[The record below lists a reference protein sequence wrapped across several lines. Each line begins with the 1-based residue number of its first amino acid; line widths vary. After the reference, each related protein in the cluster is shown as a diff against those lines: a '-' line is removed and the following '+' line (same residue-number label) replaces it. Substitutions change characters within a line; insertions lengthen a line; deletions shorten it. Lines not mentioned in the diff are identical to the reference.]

1 MLDKHRSPISKPL
14 ETDRLA
20 RYILSLGALCKDPR
34 RFYGHDLITL
44 LQHHEPT
51 EDDEF
56 ALATLAACSSATHV
70 RKRQIRRLLDIAS
83 GEITNVGKNWMLTCS
98 ALHFLT
104 QILIQTQW
112 QWFCWRCVASSPT
125 TATGTC
131 NTSSEGRRWV
141 WRDCKGLA
149 AVSARCVVRPWPC
162 KRSRTCNSTA
172 LRHTTARPPRNGF
185 STGREATAGGLK
197 SPCRTARTRQ

>member
-1 MLDKHRSPISKPL
+1 MISDLEDALSIKQMEVDILIMLDKHRSPISKPL

-83 GEITNVGKNWMLTCS
+83 GEITNVGKNWMLTRS
-98 ALHFLT
+98 TLHFLKHK
-104 QILIQTQW
+104 L
-112 QWFCWRCVASSPT
+112 
-125 TATGTC
+125 
-131 NTSSEGRRWV
+131 
-141 WRDCKGLA
+141 
-149 AVSARCVVRPWPC
+149 
-162 KRSRTCNSTA
+162 
-172 LRHTTARPPRNGF
+172 
-185 STGREATAGGLK
+185 
-197 SPCRTARTRQ
+197 

>member
-1 MLDKHRSPISKPL
+1 MVVDAHSQLPFSFQLSNGREPSDNDGHLQVISDLEDALSIKQMEVDILIMLDKHRSPISKPL

-83 GEITNVGKNWMLTCS
+83 GEITNVGKNRMLTWS
-98 ALHFLT
+98 MFHFLT
-104 QILIQTQW
+104 QTLIQTQW
-112 QWFCWRCVASSPT
+112 QWFC
-125 TATGTC
+125 
-131 NTSSEGRRWV
+131 
-141 WRDCKGLA
+141 
-149 AVSARCVVRPWPC
+149 
-162 KRSRTCNSTA
+162 
-172 LRHTTARPPRNGF
+172 
-185 STGREATAGGLK
+185 
-197 SPCRTARTRQ
+197 